1 MKMKKSIL
9 CLLLALCLCLCMIF
23 VSCKPDEEPEPA
35 PEENKQGQVHATED
49 NTAGYNPD
57 MPDRIV
63 DDSSTGR
70 Y

>member
-23 VSCKPDEEPEPA
+23 ASCKPDEETEPA
-35 PEENKQGQVHATED
+35 PEENKQGQVHPMDDDSASID
-49 NTAGYNPD
+49 PD
-57 MPDRIV
+57 MPNRQTENDTV
-63 DDSSTGR
+63 R